1 MADNINS
8 GKKKKDRGG
17 AGTSGKAKKRIVEKI
32 LGKRNANGHTELL
45 LKWKDLPEEEST
57 WEPQSMLGPENIHML
72 TQFNYQY
79 QRIPPKAA
87 NQNPQAAKAKA
98 NNKKKLK
105 QPPLPSPPAPAPQ
118 KKSVTKEHTHTE
130 RVQAVNKQS
139 SDHDSEDNSSGS
151 SSNSDS
157 DSSSAGDETSSS
169 DEEPDVVE
177 KKAAAM
183 AKSRQQC
190 IPNNNKMKGKSPAPK
205 ASNMTNNLNANE
217 RQGLT
222 NFGLAQV
229 RDLLSSDDEDDDETA
244 ALPAAKADQALEG
257 VKQQALSW
265 LKMKTATKETKQE
278 PGTLDTLSRRR
289 KTGPS
294 DDRSVVQQLPAKN
307 KRRLSLDRGDQ
318 NANHLEDEEH
328 KPFDTEELNKGDVPA
343 NFSEFGIWRDHLT
356 ASTKC
361 YGIEL
366 GLPLEK
372 VLKTFRINGETF
384 VVAKWRNRVTPDAVK
399 LKVLNA
405 LYPHLVIEYFENLE
419 MRTVD

>member
-1 MADNINS
+1 MADINS
-8 GKKKKDRGG
+8 GKKKKNRGG

-32 LGKRNANGHTELL
+32 LGRRNANGHTELL

-98 NNKKKLK
+98 NNKKKSK

-118 KKSVTKEHTHTE
+118 TKSVTKEHTHTE
-130 RVQAVNKQS
+130 RVQVVNKQS
-139 SDHDSEDNSSGS
+139 SDHDSEDNSSES

-183 AKSRQQC
+183 AKSRQQS
-190 IPNNNKMKGKSPAPK
+190 IPNNNKMKCKSPAPK
-205 ASNMTNNLNANE
+205 ASNMTNNLNASA

-229 RDLLSSDDEDDDETA
+229 RDLLSSDDEDDDETTA
-244 ALPAAKADQALEG
+244 VPAAKADQALEG

-265 LKMKTATKETKQE
+265 LKMKTAAKETKIEQGAIDI
-278 PGTLDTLSRRR
+278 PLRRR

-294 DDRSVVQQLPAKN
+294 DDRSVVQQVSSAPSQMPDN
-307 KRRLSLDRGDQ
+307 
-318 NANHLEDEEH
+318 
-328 KPFDTEELNKGDVPA
+328 
-343 NFSEFGIWRDHLT
+343 LT
-356 ASTKC
+356 
-361 YGIEL
+361 
-366 GLPLEK
+366 
-372 VLKTFRINGETF
+372 
-384 VVAKWRNRVTPDAVK
+384 
-399 LKVLNA
+399 
-405 LYPHLVIEYFENLE
+405 
-419 MRTVD
+419 